1 MALFFCKRHTPLLRM
16 KSNGVTILK
25 GKYFTLIEQQVLA
38 VLQLVFL
45 VQNLTEALSILD
57 QGEKGEKSTKLCLNL
72 EKRHAI

>member
-1 MALFFCKRHTPLLRM
+1 MALFFCKRHTPLLRV

-25 GKYFTLIEQQVLA
+25 GNYFTLMVQQVSW
-38 VLQLVFL
+38 FKISRGFS
-45 VQNLTEALSILD
+45 ESLSILD